1 MTDQT
6 TLSDEQY
13 ARIETG
19 FSGRLDAALF
29 GEAGA
34 RAVVSVDTEQAER
47 LAELVLK
54 NGLSATRIG
63 TVGGDRFEISRIG
76 LPLSEVASAWTSA
89 LSSLLDG

>member
-34 RAVVSVDTEQAER
+34 RAVVSLDTEQAER

-54 NGLSATRIG
+54 NSLSAMRIG
-63 TVGGDRFEISRIG
+63 TVGGDRLRIG
-76 LPLSEVASAWTSA
+76 AINLPLADASDVWISA
-89 LSSLLDG
+89 LPSLLDG